1 MKEQEIR
8 DLIQDE
14 IRHHDTRYK
23 IISPDYTAYITAQR
37 IYKILISNGLITL
50 EDIDS
55 ETDRLIPRM

>member
-14 IRHHDTRYK
+14 IRHHDTRHQ

-37 IYKILISNGLITL
+37 IYKILISNGLITR
-50 EDIDS
+50 EDT
-55 ETDRLIPRM
+55 EG